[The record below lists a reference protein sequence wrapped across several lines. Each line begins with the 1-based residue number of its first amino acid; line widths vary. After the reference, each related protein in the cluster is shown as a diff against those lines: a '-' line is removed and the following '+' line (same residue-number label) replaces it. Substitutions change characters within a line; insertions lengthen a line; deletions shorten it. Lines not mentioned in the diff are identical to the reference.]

1 MTDDLISRAA
11 ALNTLTELSCDD
23 NAHWGVIIE
32 AIRALPAIAASQPAD
47 PAVKADSCQRVTVKP
62 LVWYG
67 DSIRVTAK
75 GMGKYYACMWMFHGQ
90 KGAGWECDE
99 GDWHPTLDAAKGIAQ
114 ADYERRILAAIET
127 QPDPRDAV
135 IAQLVEALAF
145 YADESTYETQYERM
159 PCDCCTDIFEPINDD
174 KGSKARAALAAAKG
188 GVA

>member
-11 ALNTLTELSCDD
+11 ALAECQKISDD
-23 NAHWGVIIE
+23 AKAYSLPQMAGGANACRE
-32 AIRALPAIAASQPAD
+32 AIRALPAVVASQS
-47 PAVKADSCQRVTVKP
+47 VRVKP
-62 LVWYG
+62 LVWKG
-67 DSIRVTAK
+67 DSIRVTAN
-75 GMGKYYACMWMFHGQ
+75 GRGKYYSCMRMFHGQ

-114 ADYERRILAAIET
+114 ADYEKRILAAIEP

-135 IAQLVEALAF
+135 IVGLVEALAF

-174 KGSKARAALAAAKG
+174 KGSKARAAIAAAK
-188 GVA
+188 AIT